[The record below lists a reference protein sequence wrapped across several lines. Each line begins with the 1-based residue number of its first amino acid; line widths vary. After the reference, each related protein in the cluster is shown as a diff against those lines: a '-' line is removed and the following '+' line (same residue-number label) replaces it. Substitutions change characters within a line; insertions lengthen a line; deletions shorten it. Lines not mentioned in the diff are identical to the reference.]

1 MAIASLILGII
12 SLILSFFGL
21 GIISV
26 FTAIIGSK
34 LLFILVSWN
43 DIDIKELN
51 EEVGVFMTI
60 IGIILGV
67 LGRKNQEKK
76 GMATAGLVCSIIALV
91 LGIIMWIACAA
102 VVGGAA
108 LF

>member
-26 FTAIIGSK
+26 FTA
-34 LLFILVSWN
+34 
-43 DIDIKELN
+43 
-51 EEVGVFMTI
+51 I

-108 LF
+108 LFSVN

>member
-12 SLILSFFGL
+12 SLVLSFFGL

-26 FTAIIGSK
+26 FTAIIG
-34 LLFILVSWN
+34 
-43 DIDIKELN
+43 
-51 EEVGVFMTI
+51 
-60 IGIILGV
+60 IILGV
-67 LGRKNQEKK
+67 LGRKDPEKK